1 MNIPNIISA
10 LTIAGSD
17 TGGGAGIQADLKTF
31 AAHHVHGLSAI
42 TVLTAQHTRG
52 VNAVH
57 IPPLEFI
64 ATQIDTCFS
73 DFNVHAVKLGML
85 TNAKV
90 ITLVAEA
97 LQRHQPPCI
106 VLDPVMIATSG
117 STLLED
123 SALEALR
130 TQLLPLA
137 TLITPNIPEAERLLN
152 RHIHS
157 SSDADTAA
165 ASLLKLGAHAVLLK
179 GGHLNEGNSVIDRFD
194 NGTLRERFSNPR
206 LALNAHGTGCTL
218 SSAITAQL
226 CLGLKLH
233 QACKAGIDY
242 VARVLH
248 AGYRPGHGNIT
259 VLNHIPPKHTE

>member
-42 TVLTAQHTRG
+42 TVLTAQHTRR

-64 ATQIDTCFS
+64 AAQIDTCFS

-165 ASLLKLGAHAVLLK
+165 ASLLKLGAHAVLL
-179 GGHLNEGNSVIDRFD
+179 R
-194 NGTLRERFSNPR
+194 GTFKRRQQ
-206 LALNAHGTGCTL
+206 C
-218 SSAITAQL
+218 
-226 CLGLKLH
+226 
-233 QACKAGIDY
+233 D
-242 VARVLH
+242 
-248 AGYRPGHGNIT
+248 
-259 VLNHIPPKHTE
+259 